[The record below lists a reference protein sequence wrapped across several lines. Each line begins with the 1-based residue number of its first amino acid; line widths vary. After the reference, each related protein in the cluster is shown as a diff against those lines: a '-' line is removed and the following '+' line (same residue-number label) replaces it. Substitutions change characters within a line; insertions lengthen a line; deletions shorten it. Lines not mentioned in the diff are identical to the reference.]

1 MNLGQL
7 LELIQQ
13 SAKKPV
19 DQKALLDT
27 AKDIQQGDQDNEE
40 KMRALVRRLSQVL
53 GMNLSPEREEN
64 IMAYLRENRFTGIE
78 SIQKLFS
85 EKQLAQGK
93 MPAFSAEKQASAASS
108 GKKAKRGHTK
118 KD

>member
-7 LELIQQ
+7 FELIQQ

-27 AKDIQQGDQDNEE
+27 AKDIHVGDQNNEE

-53 GMNLSPEREEN
+53 GMNLSPEREES

-78 SIQKLFS
+78 SIQKLLK
-85 EKQLAQGK
+85 EKQLS
-93 MPAFSAEKQASAASS
+93 PAKDASNGEHPTQATSTH
-108 GKKAKRGHTK
+108 KKVKKTQTK